1 MHSRRLAIHDVRL
14 VGRKDATSLGD
25 FPAFSNGMIVAT
37 QALANQFLSD
47 IRSCTCVLHYLFV
60 NVLPY

>member
-1 MHSRRLAIHDVRL
+1 MMLRL